1 MKQFKTV
8 DYSDVDFKR
17 VLADGIMKISI
28 SLSSTMEPVNAEILC
43 NMVDDIFDRVV
54 KNDFGRD
61 ISVYRSAIN
70 KILIGQTPFYKLNI
84 LAIMESFY
92 IEFNGKPT
100 KYATREEIEEQR
112 VRREDKLR
120 RSEIAEVKRKQL
132 LK

>member
-84 LAIMESFY
+84 LAIMEAFY